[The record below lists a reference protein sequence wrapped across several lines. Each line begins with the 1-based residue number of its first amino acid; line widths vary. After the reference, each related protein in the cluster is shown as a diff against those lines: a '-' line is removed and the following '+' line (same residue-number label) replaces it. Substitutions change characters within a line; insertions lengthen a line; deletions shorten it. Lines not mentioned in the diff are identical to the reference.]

1 MNKTQ
6 FKKIY
11 KPTHTIHKN
20 GAFIT
25 TFQKDNDGNYPL
37 STEVKKLYP
46 NGFYELKKEVKKWN
60 TIQKYK
66 IHKWLLK

>member
-46 NGFYELKKEVKKWN
+46 NGFYELKKEVKK
-60 TIQKYK
+60 
-66 IHKWLLK
+66 